1 MAETKASRVPEFASL
16 QEAAEFWDTHDS
28 SDFEDEFEEVEM
40 RVSPDM
46 RSLFEVRVRMD
57 LSAGR
62 RLMALA
68 RERGV
73 SVAELAAAWIA
84 AELERAEAAAGS
96 GESRP
101 DADAGTRG

>member
-16 QEAAEFWDTHDS
+16 QEAAEFWDTHES
-28 SDFEDEFEEVEM
+28 SDFEEVEM

>member
-1 MAETKASRVPEFASL
+1 MAETKGSRIPEFASL
-16 QEAAEFWDTHDS
+16 QEAAEFWDTHS
-28 SDFEDEFEEVEM
+28 STDFEDEFEEVEM

-46 RSLFEVRVRMD
+46 RSLFEVRMRMD
-57 LSAGR
+57 LAAGR

-84 AELERAEAAAGS
+84 SELERAEADTAP
-96 GESRP
+96 GEPRP
-101 DADAGTRG
+101 GAETGTRG